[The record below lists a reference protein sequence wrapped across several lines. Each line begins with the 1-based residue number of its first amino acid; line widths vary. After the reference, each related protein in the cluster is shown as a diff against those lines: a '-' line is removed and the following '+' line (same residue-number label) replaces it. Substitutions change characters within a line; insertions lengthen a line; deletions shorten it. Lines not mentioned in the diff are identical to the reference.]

1 MNLSESIETIER
13 ESRYAQSWLEG
24 TKAEM
29 VKPKSKLCACTKI
42 VTISCEHQGWRFP
55 CMKKHI
61 QLIQEQVEILKSIKA
76 EIEKSRTVTIKK
88 VSSSEENV
96 SNRHTSFDLYV
107 NESYHSSYSD
117 IIDAMD
123 AKKRLEKI

>member
-13 ESRYAQSWLEG
+13 ESHYAQSWLKG
-24 TKAEM
+24 TKEVM
-29 VKPKSKLCACTKI
+29 LKPKSKLCSCFKL
-42 VTISCEHQGWRFP
+42 VTISNENQAWRFP
-55 CMKKHI
+55 SMEKHLR
-61 QLIQEQVEILKSIKA
+61 LIEEQVKVLKELKA
-76 EIEKSRTVTIKK
+76 EIEKIRKVTIKK

-96 SNRHTSFDLYV
+96 SNRHTTFDLYV
-107 NESYHSSYSD
+107 NESYHSSYND